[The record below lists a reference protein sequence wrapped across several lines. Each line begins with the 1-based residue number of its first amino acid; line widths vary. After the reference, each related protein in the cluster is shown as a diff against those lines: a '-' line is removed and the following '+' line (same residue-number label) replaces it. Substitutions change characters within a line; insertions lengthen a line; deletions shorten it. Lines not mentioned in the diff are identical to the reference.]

1 MLLIS
6 KPGIVAG
13 LSAAAVAGMTLAGR
27 GIPRPGVALTCLACL
42 GLAASGSAML
52 NVLLEAR
59 TDAVMPRVAR
69 RVAAIARLGR
79 KKTLVA
85 ALLLILASLVSS
97 YVFIN
102 PVTSVL
108 ILTAAFSY
116 TVLYTL
122 YLKRRSPYGTVPG
135 GIPGALPVL
144 IGYAAVNPAIGMDGL
159 ILFLVVLLWQPP
171 HFLALALRYKDQYRA
186 AGLPVMPVSLGDA
199 YTKVFLFIYAAALP
213 PLTLSLWAFGYCS
226 GYFAAFATGLGL
238 LFLGACYVDIVRHG
252 RYRRAFGA
260 SIIYIIALL
269 AAVVV
274 DVSARAL

>member
-85 ALLLILASLVSS
+85 ALFLILASLVSS

-122 YLKRRSPYGTVPG
+122 
-135 GIPGALPVL
+135 
-144 IGYAAVNPAIGMDGL
+144 
-159 ILFLVVLLWQPP
+159 
-171 HFLALALRYKDQYRA
+171 
-186 AGLPVMPVSLGDA
+186 
-199 YTKVFLFIYAAALP
+199 
-213 PLTLSLWAFGYCS
+213 
-226 GYFAAFATGLGL
+226 
-238 LFLGACYVDIVRHG
+238 
-252 RYRRAFGA
+252 
-260 SIIYIIALL
+260 
-269 AAVVV
+269 
-274 DVSARAL
+274 